1 VITAPIGDEES
12 PVADDREHTD
22 IMLFGTGAFAA
33 RIAFDIAATASTP
46 MSLVVVGRNALRA
59 DWIRTAAR
67 ARAAM
72 FARPVS
78 VDTALVDLTD
88 QVQVEQLLTQ
98 HRPTAVLQVASRG
111 RVAPGPASQWSAA
124 VATAGLS
131 ITTVFQT
138 HLSVVV
144 GRAVAAASP
153 QTYFLNGCYPDVANG
168 LLAGM
173 GIPVTC
179 GIGNVAILSN
189 SYHGLLT
196 ATGQLPASATLRVLA
211 HHHNI
216 GPYRLLPQ
224 HRPAGSVPP
233 RVWIDDEELDGVTE
247 RFVGVQ
253 LTPEPVMDI
262 SGASGVP
269 ILQAMAAHAPWR
281 GHVPG
286 VEGRPGGYPVD
297 FDGTSLRL
305 DLPAGLSEAEA
316 VAYNAQFEAH
326 GGCVVDDGRA
336 VYTGIVRETLEGLSA
351 DLAEGFALADF
362 DAVYREM
369 AALREHLEQRPA
381 N

>member
-1 VITAPIGDEES
+1 M
-12 PVADDREHTD
+12 ADDCGHTD

-46 MSLVVVGRNALRA
+46 MSLVVVGRNAPRA

-72 FARPVS
+72 FARPVR

-88 QVQVEQLLTQ
+88 QAQVEQLLTQ

-131 ITTVFQT
+131 ITTVFQA
-138 HLSVVV
+138 HLSAVV
-144 GRAVAAASP
+144 GRAVAAATP

-168 LLAGM
+168 LLVGM

-189 SYHGLLT
+189 AYRGLLT
-196 ATGQLPASATLRVLA
+196 ASGQLPASATLRVLA
-211 HHHNI
+211 HHHNVA
-216 GPYRLLPQ
+216 PYRLRPQ
-224 HRPAGSVPP
+224 HRPSGNVPP
-233 RVWIDDEELDGVTE
+233 RVWIDDNELEGVTE
-247 RFVGVQ
+247 RFIDIQ

-269 ILQAMAAHAPWR
+269 ILQAMAAQAPWR

-286 VEGRPGGYPVD
+286 VEGRPGGYPVV

-305 DLPAGLSEAEA
+305 DLPAGLNEAEA
-316 VAYNAQFEAH
+316 ASYNAQFEAH
-326 GGCVVDDGRA
+326 GGCVVENGRA
-336 VYTGIVRETLEGLSA
+336 VYTGIVHHTLEGLSA
-351 DLAEGFALADF
+351 ELAGGFALVDF
-362 DAVYREM
+362 DAAYCDMV
-369 AALREHLEQRPA
+369 ALREHLEQRPA